1 VDPDVMEGGRR
12 FIGNLM
18 KTVGAAA
25 GGTVPDGKDKAVAA
39 NGIDLYVTPK
49 SITDDSSSI
58 GKMFSWGSAQA
69 TNTVRIRP
77 SDSGNSIK
85 ERRSPPMSIKS
96 SSSELG
102 VGADTAKKESYRDL
116 LSD

>member
-1 VDPDVMEGGRR
+1 
-12 FIGNLM
+12 M

-25 GGTVPDGKDKAVAA
+25 GGTVPDGKDKAGPV
-39 NGIDLYVTPK
+39 NGIDLYVHFR
-49 SITDDSSSI
+49 SCADCRSSI
-58 GKMFSWGSAQA
+58 GKMFSWGSIQP

-85 ERRSPPMSIKS
+85 ERRSPPMSTKS
-96 SSSELG
+96 STTELG
-102 VGADTAKKESYRDL
+102 VGADKPKKESYRDL

>member
-1 VDPDVMEGGRR
+1 
-12 FIGNLM
+12 M

-25 GGTVPDGKDKAVAA
+25 GGTVPDGKDKTGPV
-39 NGIDLYVTPK
+39 NGIDLYVHLK
-49 SITDDSSSI
+49 IRADCRSSI
-58 GKMFSWGSAQA
+58 GKMFSWGSSQP

-85 ERRSPPMSIKS
+85 ERRSPPMSTKS
-96 SSSELG
+96 STTELG
-102 VGADTAKKESYRDL
+102 GVGGGAKKESYRDL

>member
-1 VDPDVMEGGRR
+1 
-12 FIGNLM
+12 M

-25 GGTVPDGKDKAVAA
+25 GGTVPDGKDKDRAVAA
-39 NGIDLYVTPK
+39 NGIDLYVI
-49 SITDDSSSI
+49 SNDRADGRSSI
-58 GKMFSWGSAQA
+58 GKMFSWGSAQP

-85 ERRSPPMSIKS
+85 ERRSSPVSSKS
-96 SSSELG
+96 STSELD
-102 VGADTAKKESYRDL
+102 VGTDRPKKEPYRDL